1 MNPSS
6 NKPPFVLGI
15 GGGLRGE
22 SHSLVTLKVALEAA
36 EKAGAQTDLV
46 DLQTIRLPFYEP
58 DKELS
63 DYPAE
68 VKRFVERIARADGYV
83 WSSPAY
89 HGTVSG
95 VVKNAL
101 DFIEFLSD
109 ENPPYLDGKPVG
121 LISTAGGT
129 MAAVTTIQALMH
141 TAHALRAWVVPLT
154 VPITQAWK
162 VMDKEGRIKDPD
174 IENRLKLLGQE
185 LVKFIARK

>member
-1 MNPSS
+1 MSPSS
-6 NKPPFVLGI
+6 KKTPFVLGI

-22 SHSLVTLKVALEAA
+22 SHSLVTLKAALEGA
-36 EKAGAQTDLV
+36 EKAGAQTELL
-46 DLQTIRLPFYEP
+46 DLQKLRLPFYEP
-58 DKELS
+58 VRTLS
-63 DYPAE
+63 DYPGE
-68 VKRFVERIARADGYV
+68 VKDFIEKIARADGYV

-101 DFIEFLSD
+101 DFMEFLSD
-109 ENPPYLDGKPVG
+109 GNPPYLDGKPVG

-154 VPITQAWK
+154 IPIPHAWK
-162 VMDKEGRIKDPD
+162 VIDKESHIKDPD

-185 LVKFIARK
+185 LVKFISRK

>member
-1 MNPSS
+1 MLKVVTHPII
-6 NKPPFVLGI
+6 LGL

-22 SHSLVTLKVALEAA
+22 SHSLTVLKVTLEAV
-36 EKAGAQTDLV
+36 EKAGVQTELM
-46 DLQTIRLPFYEP
+46 DLQTLRLPFYEP
-58 DKELS
+58 AKTLK
-63 DYPAE
+63 DYPQE
-68 VKRFVERIARADGYV
+68 VKDFIEKIARADGYV

-109 ENPPYLDGKPVG
+109 QKPPYLDGKPVG

-129 MAAVTTIQALMH
+129 MAAVTTIQALIH

-154 VPITQAWK
+154 IAIPQAWRLI
-162 VMDKEGRIKDPD
+162 DEQGRLKDPALED
-174 IENRLKLLGQE
+174 RLKLLGNE
-185 LVKFIARK
+185 LVKFISRR